1 MRNQWV
7 RGSCFLHLELAS
19 TGLAIDGVT
28 CPKYLDACTQHHE
41 GVTSRLVRN
50 VTDKAGPHYLL
61 TIGFNHPSTRQWV
74 PCDRL
79 IAMEFLWHLFGISRP
94 DVQGQL
100 PNAED
105 RSWKFRMLVQDANSW
120 RPVTELGKRSRERG
134 WLSLVAIENAMMA
147 ERLDNRE
154 MLLEVAN

>member
-1 MRNQWV
+1 MCNQWV
-7 RGSCFLHLELAS
+7 RGSCFVHLELAS
-19 TGLAIDGVT
+19 TGLAIDGIG

-50 VTDKAGPHYLL
+50 VADKAGAHFLL
-61 TIGFNHPSTRQWV
+61 TLRFGHPATCQWV

-79 IAMEFLWHLFGISRP
+79 IAMDFLWHLFGLARP

-120 RPVTELGKRSRERG
+120 RPITEPPKRSREHG